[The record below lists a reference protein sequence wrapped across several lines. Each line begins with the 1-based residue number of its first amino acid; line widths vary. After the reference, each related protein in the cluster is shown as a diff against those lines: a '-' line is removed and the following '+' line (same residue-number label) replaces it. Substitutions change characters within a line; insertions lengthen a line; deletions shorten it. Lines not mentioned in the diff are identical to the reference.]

1 MPVPMSKAAMKET
14 LKSVPVFA
22 DLTDAEL
29 ELVASTSRSLS
40 VKRGARVFEEGA
52 PADCCYVLTAGR
64 AKLVLS
70 AEGGTEI
77 IVGLLHPKELTGEVA
92 LLDGSARSA
101 DLISTEDSHFIR
113 IPKSSFDTLRRNFTF
128 EVRIVAQAVSLL
140 RSANDQVRGT
150 ASLPSLSKVAW
161 CLARLARRE
170 GTRRGAVVVISK
182 PPHHELAEMAGC
194 ARETVTRALGTLKRK
209 KGITWDDDTIAID
222 VEALQ
227 RVLRRDFQIAPP
239 PA

>member
-1 MPVPMSKAAMKET
+1 MSVPMSKAVVKDT
-14 LKSVPVFA
+14 LKSVPLFA
-22 DLTDAEL
+22 ELTDPEL
-29 ELVASTSRSLS
+29 ELLASTSRSLPM
-40 VKRGARVFEEGA
+40 KKGARVFEEGA
-52 PADCCYVLTAGR
+52 PADCCYVLTSGR

-77 IVGLLHPKELTGEVA
+77 ILSLLHPKELTGEVA

-101 DLISTEDSHFIR
+101 DLISTEDCQFIR
-113 IPKSSFDTLRRNFTF
+113 IPKSSFDALRRNFAF
-128 EVRIVAQAVSLL
+128 EVRIVAHALSLL

-170 GTRRGAVVVISK
+170 GRRQGALVVISK

-194 ARETVTRALGTLKRK
+194 ARETVTRALGVLKRK
-209 KGITWDDDTIAID
+209 KGITWDDDTMAID

-227 RVLRRDFQIAPP
+227 RVLRQNFPLDGRTL
-239 PA
+239 